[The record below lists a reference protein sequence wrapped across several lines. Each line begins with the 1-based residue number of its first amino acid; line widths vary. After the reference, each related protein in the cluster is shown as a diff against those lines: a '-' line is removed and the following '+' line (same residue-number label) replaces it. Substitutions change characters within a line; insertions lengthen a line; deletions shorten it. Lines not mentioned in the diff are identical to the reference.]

1 MKNKIKVIAFT
12 GTRADYPRVKKVLE
26 KIKTNRNFELKIIVS
41 GTHLLKEFGNT
52 VNEIKSDGF
61 KVNHKISFL
70 VEGGK
75 LENIAQ
81 SCGIAMNNF
90 PSIIEKYKPDY
101 IFVIG
106 DRFDV
111 LPIASTA
118 MLMNIPLAHSMGG
131 ERSGTIDE
139 SIRHAISKMAN
150 LHFVANA
157 DAMERLKKMGELSE
171 TIFNVGC
178 PRIDY
183 INETVKKFKK
193 GNMLSSQTIF
203 KKFGGVGDEFDMTED
218 DFLLVSFHPVTTEYN
233 NLRKLTRNLLSALKK
248 SKMKVIMLWPNAD
261 AGNDFI
267 SKEIRI
273 YREKYSPDWLY
284 LFKNLPVEVYLQL
297 MYSCKCLIG
306 NSSSAVREG
315 EFMGVRAVNIG
326 TRQNARLRGKNLID
340 CDYSE
345 ESILKAITK
354 QIKSKGVIKSD
365 YLYGSGNSA
374 EKVAKILAK
383 TTIGNTQ
390 KLNAY

>member
-1 MKNKIKVIAFT
+1 MN
-12 GTRADYPRVKKVLE
+12 KKVLLYIGSRANYSSARSLLYAFKKHKLLE
-26 KIKTNRNFELKIIVS
+26 PIVVL
-41 GTHLLKEFGNT
+41 GAAGLVDKYGNL
-52 VNEIKSDGF
+52 EDLIKSDGF

-75 LENIAQ
+75 LENMAQ

-233 NLRKLTRNLLSALKK
+233 TLRKLTRNLLSALKK

-284 LFKNLPVEVYLQL
+284 LFKNLPVEIYLQL

-365 YLYGSGNSA
+365 HLYGSGNSA

-390 KLNAY
+390 KLNSY

>member
-1 MKNKIKVIAFT
+1 MN
-12 GTRADYPRVKKVLE
+12 KKVLLY
-26 KIKTNRNFELKIIVS
+26 IGSRANYSSARS
-41 GTHLLKEFGNT
+41 LLKAFKSHERLDPIVILGAAALVDKYGNL
-52 VNEIKSDGF
+52 EELIKSDGF
-61 KVNHKISFL
+61 NIDHKISFL

-75 LENIAQ
+75 LENMAQ

-90 PSIIEKYKPDY
+90 PSIIEKYNPDY

-131 ERSGTIDE
+131 ERSGTVDE

-150 LHFVANA
+150 LHFVANQ
-157 DAMERLKKMGELSE
+157 DAMDRLIKMGELPE

-183 INETVKKFKK
+183 INETVNEFKK
-193 GNMLSSQTIF
+193 GNMLSSETIF
-203 KKFGGVGDEFDMTED
+203 ERYQGVGNEFDVLKE
-218 DFLLVSFHPVTTEYN
+218 DFLLVSFHPVTTEYKDM
-233 NLRKLTRNLLSALKK
+233 RELTRNLLQALSS
-248 SKMKVIMLWPNAD
+248 SKIKVIMLWPNAD

-267 SKEIRI
+267 SKEIRVF
-273 YREKYSPDWLY
+273 REKHAPSWLY

-297 MYSCKCLIG
+297 LYLCKCLVG

-315 EFMGVRAVNIG
+315 EFIGVKAVNIG
-326 TRQNARLRGKNLID
+326 SRQNARLRGKNLID
-340 CDYSE
+340 CDYSQ
-345 ESILKAITK
+345 ESIQQAISQQVSNKGDLK
-354 QIKSKGVIKSD
+354 SE

-374 EKVAKILAK
+374 NEVADILAN
-383 TTIGNTQ
+383 TNIENTQ
-390 KLNAY
+390 KLNSY

>member
-1 MKNKIKVIAFT
+1 
-12 GTRADYPRVKKVLE
+12 
-26 KIKTNRNFELKIIVS
+26 
-41 GTHLLKEFGNT
+41 
-52 VNEIKSDGF
+52 
-61 KVNHKISFL
+61 
-70 VEGGK
+70 
-75 LENIAQ
+75 
-81 SCGIAMNNF
+81 
-90 PSIIEKYKPDY
+90 
-101 IFVIG
+101 
-106 DRFDV
+106 
-111 LPIASTA
+111 
-118 MLMNIPLAHSMGG
+118 
-131 ERSGTIDE
+131 
-139 SIRHAISKMAN
+139 
-150 LHFVANA
+150 
-157 DAMERLKKMGELSE
+157 
-171 TIFNVGC
+171 
-178 PRIDY
+178 
-183 INETVKKFKK
+183 
-193 GNMLSSQTIF
+193 
-203 KKFGGVGDEFDMTED
+203 MT
-218 DFLLVSFHPVTTEYN
+218 
-233 NLRKLTRNLLSALKK
+233 
-248 SKMKVIMLWPNAD
+248 VIMLWPKAD

>member
-1 MKNKIKVIAFT
+1 MN
-12 GTRADYPRVKKVLE
+12 KKVLLY
-26 KIKTNRNFELKIIVS
+26 IGSRANYSSARS
-41 GTHLLKEFGNT
+41 LLKAFKSHEMLDSIVILGAAALVDKYGNL
-52 VNEIKSDGF
+52 EELIKSDGF
-61 KVNHKISFL
+61 NIDHKISFL

-75 LENIAQ
+75 LENMAQ

-90 PSIIEKYKPDY
+90 PSIIEKYNPDY

-131 ERSGTIDE
+131 ERSGTVDE

-150 LHFVANA
+150 LHFVANQ
-157 DAMERLKKMGELSE
+157 DAMDRLIKMGELPE

-183 INETVKKFKK
+183 INETVNEFKK
-193 GNMLSSQTIF
+193 GNMLSSKTIF
-203 KKFGGVGDEFDMTED
+203 ETYHGVGNEFDILKE
-218 DFLLVSFHPVTTEYN
+218 DFLLVSFHPVTTEYKD
-233 NLRKLTRNLLSALKK
+233 LQELTRNLLQALSS
-248 SKMKVIMLWPNAD
+248 SKIKVIMLWPNAD

-267 SKEIRI
+267 SKEIRVF
-273 YREKYSPDWLY
+273 REKHAPSWLY

-297 MYSCKCLIG
+297 LYLCKCLVG

-315 EFMGVRAVNIG
+315 EFIGVKAVNIG
-326 TRQNARLRGKNLID
+326 SRQNARLRGKNLID
-340 CDYSE
+340 CDYSQ
-345 ESILKAITK
+345 ESIKKSISQQLSNRGDLK
-354 QIKSKGVIKSD
+354 SE

-374 EKVAKILAK
+374 NEVADILAN
-383 TTIGNTQ
+383 TNIENTQ
-390 KLNAY
+390 KLNSY

>member
-1 MKNKIKVIAFT
+1 MN
-12 GTRADYPRVKKVLE
+12 KKVLLY
-26 KIKTNRNFELKIIVS
+26 IGSRANYSSARS
-41 GTHLLKEFGNT
+41 LLKAFKSHERLDPIVILGAAGLVDKYGNL
-52 VNEIKSDGF
+52 EELIKSDGF
-61 KVNHKISFL
+61 NIDHKISFL

-75 LENIAQ
+75 LENMAQ

-90 PSIIEKYKPDY
+90 PSIIEKYNPDY

-131 ERSGTIDE
+131 ERSGTVDE

-150 LHFVANA
+150 LHFVANQ
-157 DAMERLKKMGELSE
+157 DAMDRLIKMGELPE

-183 INETVKKFKK
+183 INETVNEFKK
-193 GNMLSSQTIF
+193 GNMLSSETIF
-203 KKFGGVGDEFDMTED
+203 ERYQGVGNEFDVLKE
-218 DFLLVSFHPVTTEYN
+218 DFLLVSFHPVTTEYKDM
-233 NLRKLTRNLLSALKK
+233 RELTRNLLQALSS
-248 SKMKVIMLWPNAD
+248 SKIKVIMLWPNAD

-267 SKEIRI
+267 SKEIRVF
-273 YREKYSPDWLY
+273 REKHAPSWLY

-297 MYSCKCLIG
+297 LYLCKCLVG

-315 EFMGVRAVNIG
+315 EFIGVKAVNIG
-326 TRQNARLRGKNLID
+326 SRQNARLRGKNLID
-340 CDYSE
+340 CDYSQ
-345 ESILKAITK
+345 ESIQQAISQQVSNKGDLK
-354 QIKSKGVIKSD
+354 SE

-374 EKVAKILAK
+374 NEVADILAN
-383 TTIGNTQ
+383 TNIENTQ
-390 KLNAY
+390 KLNSY

>member
-1 MKNKIKVIAFT
+1 MN
-12 GTRADYPRVKKVLE
+12 KKVLLY
-26 KIKTNRNFELKIIVS
+26 IGSRANYSSARS
-41 GTHLLKEFGNT
+41 LLKAFKNHEVLDPIVILGAAALVDKYGNL
-52 VNEIKSDGF
+52 EELIKSDGF
-61 KVNHKISFL
+61 NIDHKISFL

-75 LENIAQ
+75 LENMAQ

-90 PSIIEKYKPDY
+90 PSIIEKYNPDY

-131 ERSGTIDE
+131 ERSGTVDE

-150 LHFVANA
+150 LHFVANQ
-157 DAMERLKKMGELSE
+157 DAMDRLIKMGELPE

-183 INETVKKFKK
+183 ISETVNEFKK
-193 GNMLSSQTIF
+193 GNMLSSKILFERYQ
-203 KKFGGVGDEFDMTED
+203 GVGNEFNILKE
-218 DFLLVSFHPVTTEYN
+218 DFLLVSFHPVTTEFKD
-233 NLRKLTRNLLSALKK
+233 LRELTRNLLQALSA

-273 YREKYSPDWLY
+273 FREKHTPSWLY

-297 MYSCKCLIG
+297 LYLCKCLVG

-315 EFMGVRAVNIG
+315 EFIGVRAINIG
-326 TRQNARLRGKNLID
+326 SRQNARLRGKNLID

-345 ESILKAITK
+345 ESIKQAITR
-354 QIKSKGVIKSD
+354 QVSINDDLKSE

-374 EKVAKILAK
+374 NEVADILAN
-383 TTIGNTQ
+383 TNIENTQ
-390 KLNAY
+390 KLNSY

>member
-1 MKNKIKVIAFT
+1 MN
-12 GTRADYPRVKKVLE
+12 KKVLLY
-26 KIKTNRNFELKIIVS
+26 IGSRANYSSARS
-41 GTHLLKEFGNT
+41 LLKAFKSHERLDPIVILGAAGLVDKYGNL
-52 VNEIKSDGF
+52 EELIKSDGF
-61 KVNHKISFL
+61 NIDHKISFL

-75 LENIAQ
+75 LENMAQ

-90 PSIIEKYKPDY
+90 PSIIEKYNPDY

-131 ERSGTIDE
+131 ERSGTVDE

-150 LHFVANA
+150 LHFVANQ
-157 DAMERLKKMGELSE
+157 DAMDRLIKMGELPE

-183 INETVKKFKK
+183 INETVNEFKK
-193 GNMLSSQTIF
+193 GNMLSSETIF
-203 KKFGGVGDEFDMTED
+203 ERYQGVGNEFDILKE
-218 DFLLVSFHPVTTEYN
+218 DFLLVSFHPVTTEYKDM
-233 NLRKLTRNLLSALKK
+233 RELTSNLLQALSS
-248 SKMKVIMLWPNAD
+248 SKIKVIMLWPNAD

-267 SKEIRI
+267 SKEIRVF
-273 YREKYSPDWLY
+273 REKHAPSWLY

-297 MYSCKCLIG
+297 LYLCKCLVG

-315 EFMGVRAVNIG
+315 EFIGVKAVNIG
-326 TRQNARLRGKNLID
+326 SRQNARLRGKNLID
-340 CDYSE
+340 CDYSQ
-345 ESILKAITK
+345 ESIQQAISQQVSNKGDLK
-354 QIKSKGVIKSD
+354 SE

-374 EKVAKILAK
+374 NEVADILAN
-383 TTIGNTQ
+383 TNIENTQ
-390 KLNAY
+390 KLNSY

>member
-1 MKNKIKVIAFT
+1 MN
-12 GTRADYPRVKKVLE
+12 KKVLLY
-26 KIKTNRNFELKIIVS
+26 IGSRANYSSARS
-41 GTHLLKEFGNT
+41 LLKAFKNHEMLDPKVILGAAALVDKYGNL
-52 VNEIKSDGF
+52 EELIKSDGF
-61 KVNHKISFL
+61 NIDHKISFL

-75 LENIAQ
+75 LENMAQ

-90 PSIIEKYKPDY
+90 PSIIEKYNPDY

-131 ERSGTIDE
+131 ERSGTVDE

-150 LHFVANA
+150 LHFVANQ
-157 DAMERLKKMGELSE
+157 DAMDRLIKMGELPK

-183 INETVKKFKK
+183 INETINEFKK
-193 GNMLSSQTIF
+193 GNMLSSETIF
-203 KKFGGVGDEFDMTED
+203 ERYQGVGNEFDLLKE
-218 DFLLVSFHPVTTEYN
+218 DFLLVSFHPVTTEYK
-233 NLRKLTRNLLSALKK
+233 NLRELTSNLLQALSSLKI
-248 SKMKVIMLWPNAD
+248 KVIMLWPNAD

-267 SKEIRI
+267 SKEIRVF
-273 YREKYSPDWLY
+273 REKHSPSWLY

-297 MYSCKCLIG
+297 LYLCKCLVG

-315 EFMGVRAVNIG
+315 EFIGVKAVNIG
-326 TRQNARLRGKNLID
+326 SRQNARLRGKNLID

-345 ESILKAITK
+345 ESIKQAIIQQVSNKGNLK
-354 QIKSKGVIKSD
+354 SE

-374 EKVAKILAK
+374 KVVADILAN
-383 TTIGNTQ
+383 TNIENTQ
-390 KLNAY
+390 KLNSY

>member
-1 MKNKIKVIAFT
+1 MN
-12 GTRADYPRVKKVLE
+12 KKVLLY
-26 KIKTNRNFELKIIVS
+26 IGSRANYSSARS
-41 GTHLLKEFGNT
+41 LLKAFKSHEMLDPIVILGAAALVDKYGNL
-52 VNEIKSDGF
+52 EELIKSDGF
-61 KVNHKISFL
+61 KIDHKISFL

-75 LENIAQ
+75 LENMAQ

-90 PSIIEKYKPDY
+90 PSIIEKYNPDY

-131 ERSGTIDE
+131 ERSGTVDE

-150 LHFVANA
+150 LHFVANQ
-157 DAMERLKKMGELSE
+157 DAMDRLIKMGELPN

-183 INETVKKFKK
+183 INETVNEFKK
-193 GNMLSSQTIF
+193 DNMLSSETIF
-203 KKFGGVGDEFDMTED
+203 ERYQGVGNEFDLLKE
-218 DFLLVSFHPVTTEYN
+218 DFLLVSFHPVTTEYKD
-233 NLRKLTRNLLSALKK
+233 LRELTSNLLQALSSLKI
-248 SKMKVIMLWPNAD
+248 KVIMLWPNAD

-267 SKEIRI
+267 SKEIRVF
-273 YREKYSPDWLY
+273 REKHAPSWLY

-297 MYSCKCLIG
+297 LYLCKCLVG

-315 EFMGVRAVNIG
+315 EFIGVKAVNIG
-326 TRQNARLRGKNLID
+326 SRQNARLRGKNLID

-345 ESILKAITK
+345 ESIKQAIIQQVSNKGNLK
-354 QIKSKGVIKSD
+354 SE

-374 EKVAKILAK
+374 KEVADILAN
-383 TTIGNTQ
+383 TNIENTQ
-390 KLNAY
+390 KLNSY